1 LKKPYLN
8 LEETSEYIIREFSE
22 DIDPKELLWHRDRED
37 RKVVSVGLTD
47 WQVQLDDHL
56 PTSLNNSIFIKKYQW
71 HRVIK
76 GTGMLIVKIYKL

>member
-1 LKKPYLN
+1 MKKPYKN

-37 RKVVSVGLTD
+37 RRIVTIGNTD
-47 WQVQLDDHL
+47 WQVQLDNEL
-56 PTSLNNSIFIKKYQW
+56 PVSLNSNIFIKKHQW

-76 GTGMLIVKIYKL
+76 GTGVLRVKIYKL

>member
-56 PTSLNNSIFIKKYQW
+56 PISLNNSIFIKKYQW

>member
-1 LKKPYLN
+1 MKKPYLN

-56 PTSLNNSIFIKKYQW
+56 PISLNNSIFIKKYQW